1 MSTAEAAVKIRSTIP
16 ARLDRLSWSPFHT
29 RMVAGLGA
37 AWILD
42 GLQITI
48 ASSVTGVLIKPDTLD
63 MTSTEVG
70 LIASV
75 YLVGQVVGA
84 LVFGRLSDQLGR
96 KRLLVVT
103 LLLYLFG
110 TGLAAC
116 TVNACGWCG
125 LVY

>member
-1 MSTAEAAVKIRSTIP
+1 MATEAAPVTIRSTIP

-48 ASSVTGVLIKPDTLD
+48 ASSVTGVLIQPDTLD
-63 MTSTEVG
+63 MTSTEIG

-75 YLVGQVVGA
+75 YLIGKVVFREEVGRFRDQSRGEVARVDHETDHFCRHAGDRRGRD
-84 LVFGRLSDQLGR
+84 LRGTDGRL
-96 KRLLVVT
+96 
-103 LLLYLFG
+103 
-110 TGLAAC
+110 
-116 TVNACGWCG
+116 
-125 LVY
+125 

>member
-1 MSTAEAAVKIRSTIP
+1 MSTTAEIQEPIRSTIP
-16 ARLDRLSWSPFHT
+16 ARLDRLGWSKFHT

-48 ASSVTGVLIKPDTLD
+48 ASSVTGVLTQPDTLG
-63 MTSTEVG
+63 MTSTEIG

-75 YLVGQVVGA
+75 YLVGQIIGA

-96 KRLLVVT
+96 RRLLMVT
-103 LLLYLFG
+103 LLLYLPG
-110 TGLAAC
+110 TGAAAF
-116 TVNACGWCG
+116 NRP
-125 LVY
+125 